1 MKTLMLLVF
10 LIGLGTMVQAQQKNP
25 NYDPALADKLG
36 ADAYGMK
43 SYVLVI
49 LQTGPAS
56 SEDKSLVNKAF
67 AGHMDNIRRLVEE
80 GKLLVAGPLGKNEDQ
95 YRGIF
100 IFDVSD
106 VEKAKSMVA
115 SDPAIQNGFLKA
127 KFYPWYGSAALPS
140 YLEDADKVW
149 QENP

>member
-1 MKTLMLLVF
+1 MIT
-10 LIGLGTMVQAQQKNP
+10 
-25 NYDPALADKLG
+25 
-36 ADAYGMK
+36 
-43 SYVLVI
+43 
-49 LQTGPAS
+49 
-56 SEDKSLVNKAF
+56 EAF

-80 GKLLVAGPLGKNEDQ
+80 GKLLVAGPMGKNEDQ

-106 VEKAKSMVA
+106 VDEAKSMVA
-115 SDPAIQNGFLKA
+115 RDPAIQNGFLEA